1 MAKTVYKVNDPE
13 IKFWVKNNIR
23 FDAKPDGNGLYL
35 RFRQNDRYPAFSFV
49 LNSLVLR
56 IKSCWVSYPR
66 LSLAA
71 ARSLSDNRYKCLIF
85 CGAIMQKK
93 QDWACKTTS
102 QITHS

>member
-1 MAKTVYKVNDPE
+1 MKDLLSDDDLYELWILVG
-13 IKFWVKNNIR
+13 
-23 FDAKPDGNGLYL
+23 DAIWD
-35 RFRQNDRYPAFSFV
+35 V
-49 LNSLVLR
+49 LIDNYS
-56 IKSCWVSYPR
+56 
-66 LSLAA
+66 